1 MPFSEG
7 SLVISC
13 HPCLICSIFITSQPS
28 DRRHRNEAS
37 SFRRQLQSA
46 ALNLLLCAWLGKSN
60 CMNPFFFSALPF
72 RVACAFCE
80 SVPAAYPRRK
90 RHLYTFVC
98 ICVSP
103 LWSAQG
109 SIMSNSYVPLPPKN
123 SLCARRK
130 QTEPRGWHEMTSQ
143 IVHSS
148 TSTTSTYPFRI
159 LVRVPTACICLWLSA
174 CVSSVSSPSSSSSD
188 SGKSRMATKPV
199 PVTDAKSQL
208 LLAQNSENTRFE

>member
-1 MPFSEG
+1 MPFFEG

-13 HPCLICSIFITSQPS
+13 PCLVCSVFITSQSS
-28 DRRHRNEAS
+28 DRKHRNEAR

-46 ALNLLLCAWLGKSN
+46 ALNLLLRAWLGKSN
-60 CMNPFFFSALPF
+60 CMNPLFFSALPF

-80 SVPAAYPRRK
+80 SVPVPAAYRRFK

-98 ICVSP
+98 ICVSR

-109 SIMSNSYVPLPPKN
+109 SIMSNYVPLPPKN

-148 TSTTSTYPFRI
+148 TSVLYHARGTWRSTGKIYQI
-159 LVRVPTACICLWLSA
+159 SSIKIPTHYLSIP
-174 CVSSVSSPSSSSSD
+174 CCWI
-188 SGKSRMATKPV
+188 
-199 PVTDAKSQL
+199 
-208 LLAQNSENTRFE
+208 N